1 MEDWAPGDK
10 AVCIKAGTIML
21 GPPRRPSFHYGT
33 GLVEDKIYHVY
44 DTTISTLS
52 GQLLLCLEEFKGEEI
67 GGLRHEAKMGSGA
80 RMAMRFRKIR
90 HDPLEGHGEDFA
102 KLRET
107 HRSKQPAPKSPA
119 KPEYVRLPYLPPEK
133 GDTL

>member
-10 AVCIKAGTIML
+10 AVCIKAGIIML
-21 GPPRRPSFHYGT
+21 GTPPTFHYGT

-52 GQLLLCLEEFKGEEI
+52 GQVLLCLEEFKGEGKDRFI
-67 GGLRHEAKMGSGA
+67 SEAKVGSGA

-90 HDPLEGHGEDFA
+90 HDPLEGHSQDFA